1 MLLKKKL
8 FKNGLLVFGK
18 PIDAVDIKN
27 ILAVLTGDFLGQ
39 GINFAVSVY
48 IAIHYS
54 DLVFGIVNTGT
65 AVANYIGVIVAFGIP
80 AILSRNIVQQP
91 NHASIFVSTAI
102 MVRVV
107 IATITLA
114 ALSFVLSTAESSC
127 LEKSVTFILS
137 INACLSIFNLDQSF
151 DALRRSS
158 YHSIVRFFS
167 FNLMYLCLV
176 VAIILLLPEAPVT
189 FILVSLVAANLLFSI
204 SNIVLFHYRVLKI
217 RFILDLK
224 IAKSLLLDSLPILTT
239 TGLGVVYLNF
249 AVTYLRKTEGLE
261 AVADYG
267 AASRIVL
274 ILIMLDVVVMRILVP
289 KVAALALAPVSQHWS
304 LLLHLLLIRASY
316 AIPLVTFILFGY
328 SWILELIYQGKYQQ
342 SGTLLQLLSLWFMGT
357 MFTHFGT
364 YLYTNGYTRQYVAWI
379 AAKVAI
385 FLMLTVWLTM
395 KYAVEGAVYALIIA
409 EYLAACWVLVILRY
423 NIRQKSLAENTTLGE
438 G

>member
-1 MLLKKKL
+1 
-8 FKNGLLVFGK
+8 
-18 PIDAVDIKN
+18 
-27 ILAVLTGDFLGQ
+27 LG
-39 GINFAVSVY
+39 SVY

-158 YHSIVRFFS
+158 Y
-167 FNLMYLCLV
+167 LMYLCLV